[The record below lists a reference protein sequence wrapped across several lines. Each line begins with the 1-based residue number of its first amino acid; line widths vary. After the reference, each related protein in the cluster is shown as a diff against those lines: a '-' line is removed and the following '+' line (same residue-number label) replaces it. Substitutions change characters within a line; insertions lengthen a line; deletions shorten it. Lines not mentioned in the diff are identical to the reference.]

1 MPNQIVLVS
10 RRPYPIRWLAIHY
23 FAFQKATFCYDFVF
37 KLPRSV
43 FTLLRPF
50 DLAVW
55 LFLCLSLLLFPLA
68 LAAAARC
75 ENRAVKSTRNSKG
88 SPLAGLSN
96 AFWFSYGILLGEDV
110 LTEDSV
116 SCGGVAAWAIRQVWS
131 KTEIIVRCSTKAWI
145 ATPKHI
151 FKFLRATMWEG
162 NPTLWPDKAL
172 NCIFLI

>member
-10 RRPYPIRWLAIHY
+10 RRPYPIRWLILHF
-23 FAFQKATFCYDFVF
+23 FAFQKAIFYNDFVF

-75 ENRAVKSTRNSKG
+75 ENGAVKSTRNSKG

-116 SCGGVAAWAIRQVWS
+116 SCGRVAAWAIRQVETCR
-131 KTEIIVRCSTKAWI
+131 K
-145 ATPKHI
+145 
-151 FKFLRATMWEG
+151 
-162 NPTLWPDKAL
+162 
-172 NCIFLI
+172 